1 MFCVYWEYSKTCLKR
16 PLKNNTNIGFHDQ
29 LLLNAGQK
37 YCRMLQGEQS
47 EFLLA
52 SIKLSFVIK
61 ICVLSIFEWPF
72 KTGLLYIN
80 SSSSCL
86 FQTYSMDCYFRQLWI
101 DKRLAFNV
109 SMPNVSLNIKM
120 LERLWYPDT
129 IFLNGGRSYVHM
141 VPMPNKF
148 FRINDDGTVLYSQ
161 RYI

>member
-1 MFCVYWEYSKTCLKR
+1 MSTGSTVK
-16 PLKNNTNIGFHDQ
+16 P
-29 LLLNAGQK
+29 
-37 YCRMLQGEQS
+37 
-47 EFLLA
+47 
-52 SIKLSFVIK
+52 
-61 ICVLSIFEWPF
+61 VLSGRSKIIPKLVFMTDYRLMQVKSIAECSKGSNLHFFWPPLSYHLSLRSVF
-72 KTGLLYIN
+72 CLFFDWPLKTGLLYIN

>member
-1 MFCVYWEYSKTCLKR
+1 MQVKSIAECSNGNILQYFRPSLSYHLSLRSVFCL
-16 PLKNNTNIGFHDQ
+16 
-29 LLLNAGQK
+29 
-37 YCRMLQGEQS
+37 
-47 EFLLA
+47 FLSGRLRH
-52 SIKLSFVIK
+52 V
-61 ICVLSIFEWPF
+61 
-72 KTGLLYIN
+72 LLYIN